1 MGGIISKLLGI
12 NYRTTLAGFMAI
24 VAAVGRIAV
33 AYRTRDFEA
42 IITDGQLIIETVGII
57 MLGLGLMKAKDQS
70 VTGAGPVAVQ
80 VAADGSATDR
90 EGEDVGTV
98 KTAATEQIAVKP

>member
-1 MGGIISKLLGI
+1 MSWINKLLGI
-12 NYRTTLAGFMAI
+12 NWKTTLGGLALV
-24 VAAVGRIAV
+24 VAAVGRIV
-33 AYRTRDFEA
+33 LAYKTRDFEA
-42 IITDGQLIIETVGII
+42 IFADTKLIMETVIALI
-57 MLGLGLMKAKDQS
+57 AGLTLTQAKDQN

-98 KTAATEQIAVKP
+98 KTATTGQSAVK